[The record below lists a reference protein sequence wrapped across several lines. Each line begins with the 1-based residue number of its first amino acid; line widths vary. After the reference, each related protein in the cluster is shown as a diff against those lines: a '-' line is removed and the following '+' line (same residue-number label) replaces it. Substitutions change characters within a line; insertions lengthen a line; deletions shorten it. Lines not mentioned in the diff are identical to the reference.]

1 MAKRQITKRKAP
13 KLPQEKHPKTSKQQ
27 KTSHTISTPPL
38 TDSDHDGSA
47 PPPSAS
53 AEPKSLSLSSVISTE
68 ELEITIDTLAT
79 LSSHPSLIKSKAC
92 RELRAAA
99 YDFRSACTTGLN
111 SAGEGTN
118 LTARVSG
125 ALADGKWLEARVLLS
140 EMKVRGESPKLGALC
155 RWVRDLDVVSG
166 LSGVKGV
173 HGRGVRSERER
184 EGLRTLDLVMRVC
197 GPIDLIA
204 PVPKG
209 DEEVISLQPVWD
221 MRGEGY
227 VPEEVFA
234 KVLDGSLI
242 GGGKEEIK
250 RWYKVVETTPGPL
263 RKPPNHHPAVLYT
276 SEENAVD
283 LAVPGPQRTRLEHPV
298 VPNLSLVKGVLSREE
313 CEDIIKAGEATEFIP
328 DAPVQDDGDE
338 VSVLAHNFYWVVDQS
353 FHDRL
358 WDRVKEYVPA
368 DVGGKIA
375 RGLNRRFRVYRYVP
389 GAEYRCH
396 IDGAW
401 PPSGITPQGV
411 YQYDSS
417 PRDKRQSSLYTFL
430 IYLNDD
436 FEGGETTYFLPSVKE
451 GVLNAYPV
459 KPVMGAVAVFPHG
472 DAKNA
477 PLHEGTGV
485 RKGAKYVIRTD
496 VEYDVEPTV

>member
-1 MAKRQITKRKAP
+1 MPKRQITKRKAP
-13 KLPQEKHPKTSKQQ
+13 KPPQEQHQKPTKQQ
-27 KTSHTISTPPL
+27 KTSHIATPPL
-38 TDSDHDGSA
+38 TDSDTPAAATTD
-47 PPPSAS
+47 
-53 AEPKSLSLSSVISTE
+53 PKSLSSVISSE
-68 ELEITIDTLAT
+68 ELEITIDTLTT
-79 LSSHPSLIKSKAC
+79 LSSYPSLIKSKQC
-92 RELRAAA
+92 KDLRAAA

-125 ALADGKWLEARVLLS
+125 ALADGKWLEARILLA
-140 EMKVRGESPKLGALC
+140 EMKLRGEAPKLGALC
-155 RWVRDLDVVSG
+155 RWVRDLDMVSG

-184 EGLRTLDLVMRVC
+184 EGLRTLDLVLRVC
-197 GPIDLIA
+197 GIVDEHA

-209 DEEVISLQPVWD
+209 DEEVISLQQAWNV
-221 MRGEGY
+221 RGEGY
-227 VPEEVFA
+227 VPEEVYSRVA
-234 KVLDGSLI
+234 DGSFV
-242 GGGKEEIK
+242 GERREGVKA
-250 RWYKVVETTPGPL
+250 RYKVVETTPGPQ

-283 LAVPGPQRTRLEHPV
+283 LRAPGPVRTRHEHPV
-298 VPNLSLVKGVLSREE
+298 VPNLSLVKGLLSKEE
-313 CEDIIKAGEATEFIP
+313 CKEIIRAGEAVGFIP
-328 DAPVQDDGDE
+328 DAPIQDEGEE

-353 FHDRL
+353 FHDLL
-358 WDRVKEYVPA
+358 WERVKEYVPA
-368 DVGGKIA
+368 EMGGRIA

-401 PPSGITPQGV
+401 PPSGITPEGV

-417 PRDKRQSSLYTFL
+417 PRDKRQSSLFTFL

-451 GVLNAYPV
+451 GVMNAYPI
-459 KPVMGAVAVFPHG
+459 KPVMGAVAIFPHG
-472 DAKNA
+472 DARNA

-485 RKGAKYVIRTD
+485 RKGAKYIIRTD
-496 VEYDVEPTV
+496 VEYDVEPTL